1 MLDARKVKAEKPRNI
16 KRRNQ
21 KAIVALL
28 QNNTEMTIPEIAERL
43 ELSRTSATQIV
54 NELCKEKVLKKVG
67 TRDATTAGGKP
78 PRVFSM
84 NASFRYTIIVTIG
97 NDFISCNISNMKCRV
112 IQKRVRDIAD
122 ISKWNGWNLAME
134 VIRLPGGPA

>member
-16 KRRNQ
+16 KLKRNQ

-54 NELCKEKVLKKVG
+54 NELCKE
-67 TRDATTAGGKP
+67 
-78 PRVFSM
+78 
-84 NASFRYTIIVTIG
+84 RY
-97 NDFISCNISNMKCRV
+97 
-112 IQKRVRDIAD
+112 
-122 ISKWNGWNLAME
+122 
-134 VIRLPGGPA
+134 

>member
-54 NELCKEKVLKKVG
+54 NELCKEKVLNCLLY
-67 TRDATTAGGKP
+67 TSDA
-78 PRVFSM
+78 
-84 NASFRYTIIVTIG
+84 
-97 NDFISCNISNMKCRV
+97 
-112 IQKRVRDIAD
+112 AD
-122 ISKWNGWNLAME
+122 E
-134 VIRLPGGPA
+134 

>member
-28 QNNTEMTIPEIAERL
+28 QNSAEMTIPEIADRL

-54 NELCKEKVLKKVG
+54 NELCREKGAEKSG
-67 TRDATTAGGKP
+67 NQRFYDG
-78 PRVFSM
+78 RWE
-84 NASFRYTIIVTIG
+84 ASQSLFHECLLSLHNY
-97 NDFISCNISNMKCRV
+97 CNHWERFY
-112 IQKRVRDIAD
+112 Q
-122 ISKWNGWNLAME
+122 L
-134 VIRLPGGPA
+134 

>member
-28 QNNTEMTIPEIAERL
+28 QNSAEMTIPEIADRL

-54 NELCKEKVLKKVG
+54 NELCRENQRFYDG
-67 TRDATTAGGKP
+67 RWE
-78 PRVFSM
+78 
-84 NASFRYTIIVTIG
+84 ASQSLFHECLLSLHNY
-97 NDFISCNISNMKCRV
+97 CNHWERFY
-112 IQKRVRDIAD
+112 Q
-122 ISKWNGWNLAME
+122 L
-134 VIRLPGGPA
+134 

>member
-54 NELCKEKVLKKVG
+54 NELCKE
-67 TRDATTAGGKP
+67 
-78 PRVFSM
+78 
-84 NASFRYTIIVTIG
+84 RY
-97 NDFISCNISNMKCRV
+97 
-112 IQKRVRDIAD
+112 
-122 ISKWNGWNLAME
+122 
-134 VIRLPGGPA
+134 

>member
-1 MLDARKVKAEKPRNI
+1 MKGDTVTVGDVLIHLKVAAKHNKSVLSATL
-16 KRRNQ
+16 Q
-21 KAIVALL
+21 KALEKEYGSKVSKEDVDKLISKL

-78 PRVFSM
+78 PRVF
-84 NASFRYTIIVTIG
+84 FHECIIPLH
-97 NDFISCNISNMKCRV
+97 DYCNYR
-112 IQKRVRDIAD
+112 KRFYQ
-122 ISKWNGWNLAME
+122 L
-134 VIRLPGGPA
+134 

>member
-28 QNNTEMTIPEIAERL
+28 QNSAEMTIPEIADRL

-54 NELCKEKVLKKVG
+54 NELCSERRHSWKRLWE
-67 TRDATTAGGKP
+67 
-78 PRVFSM
+78 
-84 NASFRYTIIVTIG
+84 ASH
-97 NDFISCNISNMKCRV
+97 
-112 IQKRVRDIAD
+112 
-122 ISKWNGWNLAME
+122 
-134 VIRLPGGPA
+134 LPS

>member
-54 NELCKEKVLKKVG
+54 NELCKEKVLKRWAPG
-67 TRDATTAGGKP
+67 TRRP
-78 PRVFSM
+78 PEESPPEF
-84 NASFRYTIIVTIG
+84 F
-97 NDFISCNISNMKCRV
+97 
-112 IQKRVRDIAD
+112 
-122 ISKWNGWNLAME
+122 
-134 VIRLPGGPA
+134 P

>member
-28 QNNTEMTIPEIAERL
+28 QNSAEMTIPEIADRL

-54 NELCKEKVLKKVG
+54 NELCREKVLKKVG
-67 TRDATTAGGKP
+67 TRDSWRRIKAGG
-78 PRVFSM
+78 
-84 NASFRYTIIVTIG
+84 ASVETMAVWR
-97 NDFISCNISNMKCRV
+97 
-112 IQKRVRDIAD
+112 A
-122 ISKWNGWNLAME
+122 
-134 VIRLPGGPA
+134 

>member
-28 QNNTEMTIPEIAERL
+28 QNSAEMTIPEIADRL

-54 NELCKEKVLKKVG
+54 NLSLH
-67 TRDATTAGGKP
+67 
-78 PRVFSM
+78 
-84 NASFRYTIIVTIG
+84 NY
-97 NDFISCNISNMKCRV
+97 CNHWERFY
-112 IQKRVRDIAD
+112 Q
-122 ISKWNGWNLAME
+122 L
-134 VIRLPGGPA
+134 

>member
-43 ELSRTSATQIV
+43 ELSRTCLLYTSPSP
-54 NELCKEKVLKKVG
+54 
-67 TRDATTAGGKP
+67 RDC
-78 PRVFSM
+78 S
-84 NASFRYTIIVTIG
+84 
-97 NDFISCNISNMKCRV
+97 
-112 IQKRVRDIAD
+112 
-122 ISKWNGWNLAME
+122 
-134 VIRLPGGPA
+134 

>member
-54 NELCKEKVLKKVG
+54 NELCKEKVL
-67 TRDATTAGGKP
+67 
-78 PRVFSM
+78 
-84 NASFRYTIIVTIG
+84 
-97 NDFISCNISNMKCRV
+97 MKFLDYPME
-112 IQKRVRDIAD
+112 IQEIC
-122 ISKWNGWNLAME
+122 GMF
-134 VIRLPGGPA
+134 

>member
-78 PRVFSM
+78 PP
-84 NASFRYTIIVTIG
+84 SFFHECIIPLH
-97 NDFISCNISNMKCRV
+97 DYCNYR
-112 IQKRVRDIAD
+112 KRFYQ
-122 ISKWNGWNLAME
+122 L
-134 VIRLPGGPA
+134 

>member
-54 NELCKEKVLKKVG
+54 NELCKRWAPG
-67 TRDATTAGGKP
+67 TRRP
-78 PRVFSM
+78 PEESPPEF
-84 NASFRYTIIVTIG
+84 F
-97 NDFISCNISNMKCRV
+97 
-112 IQKRVRDIAD
+112 
-122 ISKWNGWNLAME
+122 
-134 VIRLPGGPA
+134 P

>member
-28 QNNTEMTIPEIAERL
+28 QNSAEMTIPEIADRL

-54 NELCKEKVLKKVG
+54 NELC
-67 TRDATTAGGKP
+67 RDCLL
-78 PRVFSM
+78 
-84 NASFRYTIIVTIG
+84 YTS
-97 NDFISCNISNMKCRV
+97 DA
-112 IQKRVRDIAD
+112 AD
-122 ISKWNGWNLAME
+122 E
-134 VIRLPGGPA
+134 